1 MIQLNV
7 FPGGKKKIV
16 TFSYDDGHPND
27 VRLLEI
33 FNKYGVKGTFH
44 LNDERGDFKARKDI
58 LREIYA
64 GHEISCHTSRHGW
77 LDNMPKA
84 SLINEIF
91 ENRRILEEVAGY
103 PVVGMSYPSGAF
115 SAEAEDALAACG
127 IVYSRTTLATM
138 NFLFPKNFLEWHP
151 TCHHNAAKP
160 LCEKFMASVDSE
172 WSGPMLYIWGHAH
185 EFRCEEDWQYIE
197 ALVASVAGS
206 EKIWYATNIEIYDYK
221 MAQRALRVS
230 ADEKTLYNP
239 SAIDVWV
246 GKNKSEI
253 ICIPAGKTVKLD
265 R

>member
-138 NFLFPKNFLEWHP
+138 NFLFPKNFLE
-151 TCHHNAAKP
+151 
-160 LCEKFMASVDSE
+160 
-172 WSGPMLYIWGHAH
+172 
-185 EFRCEEDWQYIE
+185 
-197 ALVASVAGS
+197 
-206 EKIWYATNIEIYDYK
+206 
-221 MAQRALRVS
+221 
-230 ADEKTLYNP
+230 
-239 SAIDVWV
+239 
-246 GKNKSEI
+246 
-253 ICIPAGKTVKLD
+253 
-265 R
+265 